1 MFKSFNHGF
10 IFQGLKQLFLLQV
23 SFAWSCW
30 DLNVFSLGW
39 PVTELCVGVIRTI
52 SSLTPG
58 PHQHL
63 VISSH
68 HLHENCGRSP
78 NGFHPESP
86 WKLLDAW
93 RTSQSLKVVEA
104 TLAQLIPRDKMP
116 LTVWVGDL
124 WAKSF
129 LFLKFPFLGPL
140 FFFWDFSAKK
150 GSLFRSGWATRD
162 ITKPTWRHLLPEK
175 GRFIMRIGGLRDLR
189 VVVEE

>member
-140 FFFWDFSAKK
+140 FFFEI
-150 GSLFRSGWATRD
+150 SLLRRVHCFAVDELPGILPSQPGD
-162 ITKPTWRHLLPEK
+162 ICC
-175 GRFIMRIGGLRDLR
+175 LRKEDSSWEL
-189 VVVEE
+189 VDWEIWEL